1 MTDFTDDR
9 EWPEEYCVDERTGA
23 WCKAPWPT
31 DPDEKRHL
39 ISNSLGPL
47 VIRWAENCLTDEEF
61 ERFGPGLIDPET
73 GESWRFTD
81 EQRRLIILYYAY
93 DPDTGRWLHR
103 APVRSTIANDQI
115 LTAALTTIEDIGPSR
130 LAWND
135 GWEGV
140 PRRRC
145 RFPQMLSA
153 VAREWHGVNA

>member
-1 MTDFTDDR
+1 MTDFSDGR
-9 EWPEEYCVDERTGA
+9 ELPAGNWVDERTGE
-23 WCKAPWPT
+23 WHSIPWPT

-47 VIRWAENCLTDEEF
+47 VIRWAENELTDEEF

-73 GESWRFTD
+73 GESWQFTD
-81 EQRRLIILYYAY
+81 EQKRYLILYYAY
-93 DPDTGRWLHR
+93 DPENGRWLYR
-103 APVRSTIANDQI
+103 APVRSDIAKDR
-115 LTAALTTIEDIGPSR
+115 LLDAAVTTIEDIGPSR
-130 LAWND
+130 LVWND

-153 VAREWHGVNA
+153 DARKWHCV

>member
-9 EWPEEYCVDERTGA
+9 EGYWVDERTGA
-23 WCKAPWPT
+23 WHRAVWPT

-47 VIRWAENCLTDEEF
+47 VIRWAENELSDEEF

-73 GESWRFTD
+73 GEPWRFTD
-81 EQRRLIILYYAY
+81 EQKRYLILYYAY
-93 DPDTGRWLHR
+93 DPENGRWRHR
-103 APVRSTIANDQI
+103 ATVRSAIGNDQS
-115 LTAALTTIEDIGPSR
+115 LTAAVATIEDIGPSR
-130 LAWND
+130 LVWNG

-145 RFPQMLSA
+145 RFPALLSDE
-153 VAREWHGVNA
+153 ARAWHGV

>member
-1 MTDFTDDR
+1 MTDFSDDH
-9 EWPEEYCVDERTGA
+9 ELPAGYAVDERTGA
-23 WCKAPWPT
+23 WCKVAWPT

-47 VIRWAENCLTDEEF
+47 VIRWAENGLTDEEF

-73 GESWRFTD
+73 GESWQFTD
-81 EQRRLIILYYAY
+81 EQKRCLILYYAY
-93 DPDTGRWLHR
+93 DDTGRWLHR
-103 APVRSTIANDQI
+103 ATVRSDIADDQI

-153 VAREWHGVNA
+153 VAREWHGA